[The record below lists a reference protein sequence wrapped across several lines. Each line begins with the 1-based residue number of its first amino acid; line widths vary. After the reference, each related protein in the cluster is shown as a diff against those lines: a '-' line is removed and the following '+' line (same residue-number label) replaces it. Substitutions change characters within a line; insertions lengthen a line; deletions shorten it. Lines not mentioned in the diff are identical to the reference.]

1 MKGRTIYPGRVK
13 AKALVSLEPIGFYG
27 GVDVKT
33 GRIVEKGHPLEGK
46 VIRGRILVFPHGK
59 GSTVGSYIIYGLK
72 KLGNAPIAMVTREI
86 DTVTLAGVIMAGIPC
101 VDGIE
106 IEKIEDGRIIEVRAD
121 KGEVILD

>member
-59 GSTVGSYIIYGLK
+59 GSTVSSYIIYGLK
-72 KLGNAPIAMVTREI
+72 KLGNAPIAIVTREI

>member
-86 DTVTLAGVIMAGIPC
+86 DTVTLAGVIMAGIRC